1 MACPSSGTQ
10 LILSKIYNELVD
22 NDYSSGTS
30 HTNTNMSLTNMSTG
44 ANPPNETI
52 NTAGNPSSNRPDGSA
67 PHAMSEFYDY
77 DHDVGGVPLPG
88 NRTYTAIS
96 TTAMRFQFDDPVG
109 VTRVYFFQGSAAS
122 FTIFDGSPMKI
133 DGNTQFI
140 SVDGSGT
147 TSLNISD
154 DNSNDQIYNTSVG
167 GYVNIDLGPND
178 FMDISYKSYNNGEF
192 SDMSSDIRGYTLPDF
207 VGNMNTTA
215 ISSHAMT
222 INWDAPTGGVNSTN
236 GYRYYHGTNSTVTN
250 NSAVDTGNTSVALT
264 GLNANTTYYWTVQT
278 KGDGG
283 DFQAVQSTIT
293 VSTAP
298 DAISGGI
305 TATPTINSVNLSWG
319 SHPTGTAEYRL
330 YFGTDSTV
338 TNNSTSTVNI
348 SKTQTTVT
356 SLTQSTTYYFGIQP
370 RNSDGSYGDI
380 VTGNAT
386 TLSQTFYTYHAGSTS
401 RGFNAIA
408 LTTHTTT
415 HGSVGTNTSSLSDMI
430 RVTIASGNADAV
442 TITTNNPTPS
452 LGSFQF
458 LASATEGDVVGA
470 SPSGTFQALTH
481 SFNVGNWSQGGVT
494 AYFFRLKWI
503 HGSLPQYSPQV
514 TSTTVRI
521 TTTNTGA
528 SPESSFL
535 DLIIKVTP

>member
-1 MACPSSGTQ
+1 MAVPSSGV
-10 LILSKIYNELVD
+10 LSLLAIHNELAE

-30 HTNTNMSLTNMSTG
+30 RTNVSLEDLSDGTV
-44 ANPPNETI
+44 ATI
-52 NTAGNPSSNRPDGSA
+52 NTSNDSDDRPDGSA

-222 INWDAPTGGVNSTN
+222 INWDAPSGGVNSTN
-236 GYRYYHGTNSTVTN
+236 GYRYYHGTNSTATN
-250 NSAVDTGNTSVALT
+250 NSAVDTSNTSVSLT
-264 GLNANTTYYWTVQT
+264 GLSANTTYYWTVQT

-283 DFQAVQSTIT
+283 DFQDAHPVAIT
-293 VSTAP
+293 ALTAP
-298 DAISGGI
+298 DSVGTI
-305 TATPTINSVNLSWG
+305 TSSVGTTSITLSWG
-319 SHPTGTAEYRL
+319 SHPAGTTGYRV
-330 YFGTDSTV
+330 YHGIFSPANHGSNTV
-338 TNNSTSTVNI
+338 TTIDNSRTNVSLTGLVSGQTYNYGVQPQNSDGTYGDLEVGSATTTAAISFTFALPDKFGNYNQTIANGGTHTTAHTGVVGGTTVSFSDIIRVVVADGHTGSSIVFTTDDPSTTGSFSYKFYVDTSVSNVQNASTSDYKDLDEDFDMGNFNASSNNTFFFRVRWVHGALPL
-348 SKTQTTVT
+348 SFTVT
-356 SLTQSTTYYFGIQP
+356 SDTVEVTAT
-370 RNSDGSYGDI
+370 NSGAS
-380 VTGNAT
+380 
-386 TLSQTFYTYHAGSTS
+386 
-401 RGFNAIA
+401 
-408 LTTHTTT
+408 
-415 HGSVGTNTSSLSDMI
+415 GTNNAHID
-430 RVTIASGNADAV
+430 TI
-442 TITTNNPTPS
+442 ITAA
-452 LGSFQF
+452 Q
-458 LASATEGDVVGA
+458 
-470 SPSGTFQALTH
+470 
-481 SFNVGNWSQGGVT
+481 
-494 AYFFRLKWI
+494 
-503 HGSLPQYSPQV
+503 
-514 TSTTVRI
+514 
-521 TTTNTGA
+521 
-528 SPESSFL
+528 
-535 DLIIKVTP
+535 

>member
-1 MACPSSGTQ
+1 MAVPSSGV
-10 LILSKIYNELVD
+10 LSLLAIYNELAE

-30 HTNTNMSLTNMSTG
+30 RTNVSLEDLSDGTV
-44 ANPPNETI
+44 ATI
-52 NTAGNPSSNRPDGSA
+52 NTSNNADDRPDGSA
-67 PHAMSEFYDY
+67 PHAMSEFYVY
-77 DHDVGGVPLPG
+77 DHDAGGVPQPS
-88 NRTYTAIS
+88 NMVYTAIS
-96 TTAMRFQFDDPVG
+96 TTAIRFQFDDPTG
-109 VTRVYFFQGSAAS
+109 VTRVYFYQGSAAS

-133 DGNTQFI
+133 DGNTQYI
-140 SVDGSGT
+140 NVDGSGT

-154 DNSNDQIYNTSVG
+154 DNSDDQIYNTALG

-178 FMDISYKSYNNGEF
+178 FMDISLKSYSSTLSAF
-192 SDMSSDIRGYTLPDF
+192 SDMTSDIRGYTLPDF
-207 VGNMNTTA
+207 VSNMTTTS

-298 DAISGGI
+298 DAIGTI
-305 TATPTINSVNLSWG
+305 TATPGVNAIALSWA
-319 SHPTGTAEYRL
+319 STAAGTSEYRA
-330 YFGTDSTV
+330 YFGTNSTV
-338 TNNSTSTVNI
+338 TSNSTSTIANDG
-348 SKTQTTVT
+348 KNATNFT
-356 SLTQSTTYYFGIQP
+356 SLNQSTTYYFGIQP
-370 RNSDGSYGDI
+370 RNSDGNYGDI

-386 TLSQTFYTYHAGSTS
+386 TLAQTTYTHHAGSTS
-401 RGFNAIA
+401 RGFGAIA
-408 LTTHTTT
+408 TSTYTTT
-415 HGSVGTNTSSLSDMI
+415 LTGVGSDTSSLSEMI
-430 RVTIASGNADAV
+430 RVTIANGNSAAV
-442 TITTNNPTPS
+442 TITTNNPTPA
-452 LGSFQF
+452 LGTFEF
-458 LASATEGDVVGA
+458 LASDTEGDVVGA
-470 SPSGTFQALTH
+470 SPSGTFKGLTH

-494 AYFFRLKWI
+494 AYFFRLKWN
-503 HGSLPQYSPQV
+503 HGLLSAGTFNLS
-514 TSTTVRI
+514 STTVRI

-535 DLIIKVTP
+535 DMIIKVTA